1 MAEENMKN
9 KVLSGLFWKIMENG
23 GVQGVQFVVSIVL
36 ARLLSPDEYGI
47 ISLILIFITIA
58 NVFVQSGFNT
68 ALIQKREAD
77 ELDFSS
83 VFYLS
88 MGVAGI
94 LYLVLFLAAPAIAGF
109 YAEPELSP
117 VLRVLSLVLFFG
129 AFTSIQTAMVSRQM
143 QFRKLFF
150 SSLGAVIISGILGI
164 VSAALGAGVWAL
176 VIQQLSYQLMS
187 GVILWFTVRWR
198 PKLLFSLERVKVLF
212 SFGWKLLC
220 SSLIDTVYN
229 NVYGLIIGKIYNS
242 EMLAYYDK
250 GNQFP
255 QLLVNNINGAI
266 QSVMLPALSTSQDE
280 PEQMK
285 SMVRRSVTISS
296 FIVVPMMVG
305 LAAVAEPMISLL
317 LTDKWLPCVPFL
329 RLMCL
334 SYAFWPIHTANLQA
348 INAMGRSDVFLKL
361 EIIKK
366 VVGVAALA
374 VSIPFGVYV
383 MVALK
388 PVVSLISTFINA
400 YPNQKLLDYRL
411 KEQWS
416 DILPSFLL
424 SAVMGIAVYSIQFIG
439 MGSLATLCLQILAGV
454 AIYVLLAWFFKL
466 EVFRYLLATVKELA
480 KGRKKKN

>member
-1 MAEENMKN
+1 MSEENMKK

-23 GVQGVQFVVSIVL
+23 GVQGVQFIVSIVL

-47 ISLILIFITIA
+47 ISLITIFITIA

-68 ALIQKREAD
+68 ALIQKKEAD

-88 MGVAGI
+88 LGVAAL
-94 LYLVLFLAAPAIAGF
+94 LYAGLFLAAPFIGDF
-109 YAEPELSP
+109 YDKPELSP

-129 AFTSIQTAMVSRQM
+129 AFNSIQTAVVSRRM

-150 SSLGAVIISGILGI
+150 SSLGAVAVSGVLGI
-164 VSAALGAGVWAL
+164 ACAALGTGVWAL
-176 VIQQLSYQLMS
+176 VVQQLSYQLIS

-198 PKLLFSLERVKVLF
+198 PGLLFSWERVKVLF

-242 EMLAYYDK
+242 EMLAHYDK

-266 QSVMLPALSTSQDE
+266 QSVMLPALSTSQE
-280 PEQMK
+280 EKERMK
-285 SMVRRSVTISS
+285 AMVRRSITTSS
-296 FIVVPMMVG
+296 FLVVPMMAG
-305 LAAVAEPMISLL
+305 LMAVAEPMVSLL

-348 INAMGRSDVFLKL
+348 INALGRSDVFLKL

-366 VVGVAALA
+366 GIGIAALA
-374 VSIPFGVYV
+374 AGLPFGVYV

-388 PVVSLISTFINA
+388 PVVSLISTFVNA
-400 YPNQKLLDYRL
+400 WPNQKLLGYSLR
-411 KEQWS
+411 EQWA
-416 DILPSFLL
+416 DLLPSFLL
-424 SAVMGIAVYSIQFIG
+424 SAVMGIAVYALSFLG
-439 MGSLATLCLQILAGV
+439 LGAPATLCLQVAAGV
-454 AIYVLLAWFFKL
+454 VLYAGLAWVL
-466 EVFRYLLATVKELA
+466 RVECFRYLLGTVKELV
-480 KGRKKKN
+480 GKKRG

>member
-1 MAEENMKN
+1 MSEENIKN

-47 ISLILIFITIA
+47 ISLITIFITIA

-68 ALIQKREAD
+68 ALIQKKEAD
-77 ELDFSS
+77 EVDFSS

-88 MGVAGI
+88 LGVAAI
-94 LYLVLFLAAPAIAGF
+94 LYAALFLAAPFIGNF
-109 YAEPELSP
+109 YDKPELSP
-117 VLRVLSLVLFFG
+117 VLKVLSLILFFG
-129 AFTSIQTAMVSRQM
+129 AFNSIQTAVVSRRM

-150 SSLGAVIISGILGI
+150 SSLGAVAASGMLGI
-164 VSAALGAGVWAL
+164 ACAGLGAGVWAL
-176 VIQQLSYQLMS
+176 VIQQLSYQLIS
-187 GVILWFTVRWR
+187 GIILWFTVRWR
-198 PKLLFSLERVKVLF
+198 PRRLFSWERVRVLF

-242 EMLAYYDK
+242 EMLAHYDK

-280 PEQMK
+280 RERMK
-285 SMVRRSVTISS
+285 AMVRRSITTSS
-296 FIVVPMMVG
+296 FLVVPMMAG
-305 LAAVAEPMISLL
+305 LMAVAEPMISLL

-366 VVGVAALA
+366 GIGIAALIA
-374 VSIPFGVYV
+374 GLPFGVYV

-388 PVVSLISTFINA
+388 PVVSLISTFVNA
-400 YPNQKLLDYRL
+400 WPNQKLLGYSL
-411 KEQWS
+411 KEQWA
-416 DILPSFLL
+416 DLLPSFLL
-424 SAVMGIAVYSIQFIG
+424 SAVMGVAVYRLSFLG
-439 MGSLATLCLQILAGV
+439 LGAFATLCLQVAAG
-454 AIYVLLAWFFKL
+454 AVLYAGLAWALKV
-466 EVFRYLLATVKELA
+466 ECFRYLLGTVKEWI
-480 KGRKKKN
+480 GKK

>member
-1 MAEENMKN
+1 MKN
-9 KVLSGLFWKIMENG
+9 KVLSGLFWKVMENG

-47 ISLILIFITIA
+47 ISLITIFITIA

-77 ELDFSS
+77 EVDFSS

-88 MGVAGI
+88 LFVAAC
-94 LYLVLFLAAPAIAGF
+94 LYALLFLASPAIGGF
-109 YAEPELSP
+109 YDKPELAP
-117 VLRVLSLVLFFG
+117 VLRVLSLILFFG
-129 AFTSIQTAMVSRQM
+129 AFTSIQTAVVSRRM
-143 QFRKLFF
+143 QFQKLFF
-150 SSLGAVIISGILGI
+150 SSLGAVAASGFLGI
-164 VSAALGAGVWAL
+164 VCAAMGAGVWAL
-176 VIQQLSYQLMS
+176 VVQQLSYQLIS

-198 PKLLFSLERVKVLF
+198 PGLLFSWERVKVLF

-242 EMLAYYDK
+242 EMLAHYDK

-280 PEQMK
+280 RGRMK
-285 SMVRRSVTISS
+285 AMVRRSITTSS
-296 FIVVPMMVG
+296 FLVVPMMAG
-305 LAAVAEPMISLL
+305 LMAVAEPMVSLL

-361 EIIKK
+361 EIVKK
-366 VVGVAALA
+366 IIGIAALFI
-374 VSIPFGVYV
+374 SIPFGIFV

-388 PVVSLISTFINA
+388 PAVSLISTFVNA
-400 YPNQKLLDYRL
+400 WPNQKLLGYSL
-411 KEQWS
+411 KEQWA
-416 DILPSFLL
+416 DLLPSFLL
-424 SAVMGIAVYSIQFIG
+424 SAVMGAAVYGLSFLG
-439 MGSLATLCLQILAGV
+439 FGAFATLCIQVAAGMIFY
-454 AIYVLLAWFFKL
+454 AGLAWLFKI
-466 EVFRYLLATVKELA
+466 ETFRYLTDTLRELT
-480 KGRKKKN
+480 KKTRR

>member
-1 MAEENMKN
+1 MSEENIKN

-47 ISLILIFITIA
+47 ISLITIFITIA

-68 ALIQKREAD
+68 ALIQKKEAD
-77 ELDFSS
+77 EVDFSS

-88 MGVAGI
+88 LGVAAI
-94 LYLVLFLAAPAIAGF
+94 LYAALFLAAPFIGNF
-109 YAEPELSP
+109 YDKPELSP
-117 VLRVLSLVLFFG
+117 VLKVLSLILFFG
-129 AFTSIQTAMVSRQM
+129 AFNSIQTAVVSRRM

-150 SSLGAVIISGILGI
+150 SSLGAVAASGMLGI
-164 VSAALGAGVWAL
+164 ACAGLGAGVWAL
-176 VIQQLSYQLMS
+176 VIQQLSYQLIS
-187 GVILWFTVRWR
+187 GIILWFTVRWR
-198 PKLLFSLERVKVLF
+198 PRRLFSWERVRVLF

-242 EMLAYYDK
+242 EMLAHYDK

-280 PEQMK
+280 RERMK
-285 SMVRRSVTISS
+285 AMVRRSITTSS
-296 FIVVPMMVG
+296 FLVVPMMAG
-305 LAAVAEPMISLL
+305 LMAVAEPMISLL

-366 VVGVAALA
+366 GIGIAALIA
-374 VSIPFGVYV
+374 GLPFGVYV

-388 PVVSLISTFINA
+388 PVVSLISTFVNA
-400 YPNQKLLDYRL
+400 WPNQKLLGYSL
-411 KEQWS
+411 KEQWA
-416 DILPSFLL
+416 DLLPSFLL
-424 SAVMGIAVYSIQFIG
+424 SAVMGVAVYRLSFLG
-439 MGSLATLCLQILAGV
+439 LGAFATLCLQVAAG
-454 AIYVLLAWFFKL
+454 AVLYAGLAWALKV
-466 EVFRYLLATVKELA
+466 ECFRYLLGTVKEWI
-480 KGRKKKN
+480 RKK

>member
-1 MAEENMKN
+1 MSEENIKN

-47 ISLILIFITIA
+47 ISLITIFITIA

-68 ALIQKREAD
+68 ALIQKKEAD
-77 ELDFSS
+77 EVDFSS

-88 MGVAGI
+88 FGVAAL
-94 LYLVLFLAAPAIAGF
+94 LYLVLFLAAPSIGDF
-109 YAEPELSP
+109 YNKPELSP
-117 VLRVLSLVLFFG
+117 VLRILSLILFFG
-129 AFTSIQTAMVSRQM
+129 AFTSIQTAVVSRRM

-150 SSLGAVIISGILGI
+150 SSLGAVAVSGLLGI
-164 VSAALGAGVWAL
+164 VCAWLGAGVWAL
-176 VIQQLSYQLMS
+176 VIQQLSYQLIS

-198 PKLLFSLERVKVLF
+198 PALLFSWERVKVLF

-242 EMLAYYDK
+242 EMLAHYDK

-255 QLLVNNINGAI
+255 NLLVNNINGAI

-280 PEQMK
+280 RERMK
-285 SMVRRSVTISS
+285 GMVRRSITTSS
-296 FIVVPMMVG
+296 FLVVPMMAG
-305 LAAVAEPMISLL
+305 LMAVAEPMVSLL

-366 VVGVAALA
+366 GIGIVALIAGL
-374 VSIPFGVYV
+374 PFGVYV

-388 PVVSLISTFINA
+388 PVVSLISTFVNA
-400 YPNQKLLDYRL
+400 WPNQKLLGYSL
-411 KEQWS
+411 KEQWA
-416 DILPSFLL
+416 DLLPSFLL
-424 SAVMGIAVYSIQFIG
+424 SAVMGIAVYGLSFLG
-439 MGSLATLCLQILAGV
+439 LGAFATLCVQVAAGV
-454 AIYVLLAWFFKL
+454 VLYAGLSWVFKI
-466 EVFRYLLATVKELA
+466 ECFRYLLGTVKELV
-480 KGRKKKN
+480 GKK